1 MKTELRIGQSIF
13 LIATS
18 VGYKKITADAISNG
32 MVLVVEQRFYRPTV
46 ESGSDN
52 PFLQTRENDVTKF
65 VEYESIKTVR
75 DLNERGMVDIEVLE
89 YNFDSNEYGDTVIE
103 QEFVACSYNELQ
115 AIFDILKDDKLEAKK
130 RNKILASLA
139 IDEEEAKEIQS
150 LVWLSEDSKLAAL
163 INKCAMTAF
172 VINHSV
178 STRSRPKAA
187 EGLGYCGVTNHECK
201 RLPNRSGLEA
211 LQWRFQEWILFF
223 YSY

>member
-32 MVLVVEQRFYRPTV
+32 TVLVTEQRFYRPTV
-46 ESGSDN
+46 AGGSDN
-52 PFLQTRENDVTKF
+52 PFLHTLENDVTKF

-75 DLNERGMVDIEVLE
+75 SLNERGMVDIEVLE

-115 AIFDILKDDKLEAKK
+115 AIFDILKDDKFEAKK
-130 RNKILASLA
+130 RSKILASLA
-139 IDEEEAKEIQS
+139 IAEEEAKEIQS
-150 LVWLSEDSKLAAL
+150 LVWLSEDSKLAEL

-172 VINHSV
+172 VINHREWGGDSH
-178 STRSRPKAA
+178 AA
-187 EGLGYCGVTNHECK
+187 AAKYLRELNSATHC
-201 RLPNRSGLEA
+201 P
-211 LQWRFQEWILFF
+211 LFYDLMF
-223 YSY
+223 NAVKSAHKMIYGKTID